1 MKDQSVEWCTDPAGI
16 TLTDQWCNWRGLR
29 ADVSNCSNTLLKKQ
43 FVTPAS
49 VRQTADTSSNVLKL
63 IETVKIFFD
72 SGIFDRLCD
81 VWKAESEEL

>member
-1 MKDQSVEWCTDPAGI
+1 M
-16 TLTDQWCNWRGLR
+16 
-29 ADVSNCSNTLLKKQ
+29 SNCSNTLLKKQ

-81 VWKAESEEL
+81 V